1 VTFLGNFN
9 KVRAHTHN
17 GRMNN
22 DREYAYF
29 KFYRALHEI
38 RGWAHLGNEKIVGAT
53 KKVVERAHRI
63 K

>member
-1 VTFLGNFN
+1 VTYLGNFDR
-9 KVRAHTHN
+9 VRAHTHT
-17 GRMNN
+17 GRGNS

-38 RGWAHLGNEKIVGAT
+38 RGWAHLGNEKIEDAR
-53 KKVVERAHRI
+53 KIVERAHRI